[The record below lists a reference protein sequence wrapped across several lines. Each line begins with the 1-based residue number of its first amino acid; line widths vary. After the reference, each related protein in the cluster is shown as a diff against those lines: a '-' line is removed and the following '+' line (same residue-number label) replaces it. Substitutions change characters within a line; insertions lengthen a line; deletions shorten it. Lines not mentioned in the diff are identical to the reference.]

1 MDRSQLALDLFMQGC
16 NCSQAVFCAF
26 SDLFGMERDMALR
39 LSCSFGGGMGRL
51 REVCGAVSGM
61 LMALG
66 AIYGYSDVSDP
77 TLKSAHYKL
86 VQMLCKRFS
95 DETGSI
101 ICRELLG
108 IKGASDPISPP
119 RNDEFY
125 RTRPCPRMIMLAAK
139 ILQEYIEEHPYDGL
153 SAL

>member
-1 MDRSQLALDLFMQGC
+1 MNRSQLAFDLFLQGC

-26 SDLFGMERDMALR
+26 SDLTGIDREMALK

-66 AIYGYSDVSDP
+66 AIYGYTDVSDP
-77 TLKSAHYKL
+77 RFKSEHYKI
-86 VQMLCKRFS
+86 VQRLCKRFS
-95 DETGSI
+95 DETGTI
-101 ICRELLG
+101 VCRELLG
-108 IKGASDPISPP
+108 LKGASKPESPP

-125 RTRPCPRMIMLAAK
+125 RTRPCPRVIMLAAS
-139 ILQEYIEEHPYDGL
+139 ILEDYIKENPI
-153 SAL
+153 